1 MIDVKLTT
9 EKLIIEKISSL
20 IHSEN
25 SGGTVIFDGTV
36 RNQTQGRQ
44 VQYLDFEAYEP
55 MAISEMIKIAEKVKV
70 DCNANAVVILHRL
83 GRLFPGESAVM
94 IGVATAHRE
103 AAFAGCKWAIDQ
115 LKKTVPI
122 WKKEYFTDGEVW
134 VAAHP

>member
-9 EKLIIEKISSL
+9 EKLIIQEISSL

-36 RNQTQGRQ
+36 RNQTQGRL

-55 MAISEMIKIAEKVKV
+55 MAISEMIKIAEQVKL
-70 DCNANAVVILHRL
+70 DFNANAVVIIHRL